1 MRFKP
6 FPELTDVLLNSA
18 KPLADTDKHY
28 LEGAVYSPKLGFRR
42 SFPQA
47 IKSPRPQETK
57 SSHSSNVIVITALQR
72 DK

>member
-1 MRFKP
+1 MEHLQRWSRS
-6 FPELTDVLLNSA
+6 FPLLDSH
-18 KPLADTDKHY
+18 PSLCRVHQDK
-28 LEGAVYSPKLGFRR
+28 RR

-72 DK
+72 DKKILLN